1 MPSRPGFKNDIPAN
15 RIQVPDD
22 KVAASEKW
30 GSEISNSHVAVRS
43 LRHHWKLLAIA
54 NISVAKCF
62 HPVRLAEEVAA
73 ANFRQTQDKI
83 EMDLD
88 HLKTYY
94 QAKQD
99 AADRAVA

>member
-1 MPSRPGFKNDIPAN
+1 M
-15 RIQVPDD
+15 
-22 KVAASEKW
+22 
-30 GSEISNSHVAVRS
+30 
-43 LRHHWKLLAIA
+43 LAIA
-54 NISVAKCF
+54 NKTVANCF

-83 EMDLD
+83 EMDLE